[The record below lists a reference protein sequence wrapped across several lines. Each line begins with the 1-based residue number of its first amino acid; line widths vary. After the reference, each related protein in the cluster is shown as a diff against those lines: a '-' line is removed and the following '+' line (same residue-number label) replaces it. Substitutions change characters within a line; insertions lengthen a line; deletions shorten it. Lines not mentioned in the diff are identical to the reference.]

1 MIPSREYGLA
11 PIVGKNPLVL
21 ILGSFP
27 SKMSLTA
34 ELYYANPRNHFWPI
48 MQHLFSLETDR
59 ASDAN
64 QTTLAEHHVAVWDVI
79 SSRAFQTS
87 AMDRDIKDPVLN
99 DIPAFLTKFPA
110 IRFIGLNGG
119 KAADCFR
126 KGCAGFPCGTQIT
139 IVRLPSTSPA
149 NATYSFNR
157 KLEQWRIILEYLPV
171 EIDASARIVRC

>member
-48 MQHLFSLETDR
+48 MQLLFSLETDR
-59 ASDAN
+59 AGGAN
-64 QTTLAEHHVAVWDVI
+64 QRALAKHHIAIWDVI

-87 AMDRDIKDPVLN
+87 AMDRDIRDPALN
-99 DIPAFLTKFPA
+99 DIPAFLRTFPT

-119 KAADCFR
+119 KAAECFR
-126 KGCAGFPCGTQIT
+126 KGFSGYPFGTQLT
-139 IVRLPSTSPA
+139 IMRLPSTSPA
-149 NATYSFNR
+149 NATYSFTR
-157 KLEQWRIILEYLPV
+157 KLEQWRIIMEYLLD
-171 EIDASARIVRC
+171 EN